1 MGAVIN
7 SKSKSLLRLQEDE
20 INVLIELAER
30 ITADPS
36 EEPELFCKQC
46 ALSSADVPNRV
57 RDAMLDFV
65 MKGSDTG
72 YLLFQRIPLDEF
84 KVENTPETNGF
95 KIGEKTILA
104 KIQAILINIIGE
116 MIAYE
121 AEGDG
126 RLFQDIVPSKKM
138 AKDQTSLGSNT
149 ELEIHTEQAFSN
161 LKPDILSLSCL
172 RGDPGALT
180 YILPVQKIINNLSEE
195 DTALLYLPLW
205 KTGVDMSF
213 KLNGHEFIE
222 GDVRG
227 PLPILQGNKIDPILT
242 FDQDLMSGVDETSES
257 MIGKIVNVYYSQR
270 LSHNLTPGEIIFI
283 DNRRAVHGRSPFF
296 PKYDGADRFLVRCFA
311 VFDYEKSKHARLH
324 GGRMVSAIYS

>member
-7 SKSKSLLRLQEDE
+7 KKANSFIVLQEDE
-20 INVLIELAER
+20 IEILIELAEQ
-30 ITADPS
+30 ITANPS
-36 EEPELFCKQC
+36 KEPELFCAQC
-46 ALSSADVPNRV
+46 ALSSVDVPDRV
-57 RDAMLDFV
+57 RNAMLDFV
-65 MKGSDTG
+65 KNGSDTG
-72 YLLFQRIPLDEF
+72 YLLFQRIPVGELG
-84 KVENTPETNGF
+84 NTPETNGF
-95 KIGEKTILA
+95 KVGEKTPLA
-104 KIQAILINIIGE
+104 KIQAMLINIIGD

-121 AEGDG
+121 AEGGG

-172 RGDPGALT
+172 RGDPDAFT

-195 DTALLYLPLW
+195 ETKLLYLPLW

-213 KLNGHEFIE
+213 KLNGHEFID

-227 PLPILQGNKIDPILT
+227 PLPILKGNKMDPTLT
-242 FDQDLMSGVDETSES
+242 FDQDLMRGIDGTSQE
-257 MIGKIVNVYYSQR
+257 MIGKIVDIYYNHR
-270 LSHNLTPGEIIFI
+270 FRHNLTPGEIVFI

-296 PKYDGADRFLVRCFA
+296 PKYDGFDRFLVRCFA
-311 VFDYEKSKHARLH
+311 VLDYNKSKRARLH

>member
-7 SKSKSLLRLQEDE
+7 SKSLLILQEE
-20 INVLIELAER
+20 ETKILIELAQQ
-30 ITADPS
+30 ITANPS
-36 EEPELFCKQC
+36 EEPELFCAQC
-46 ALSSADVPNRV
+46 ALSSVDVPDRV
-57 RDAMLDFV
+57 RDTMLDFV
-65 MKGSDTG
+65 MRGSDTG
-72 YLLFQRIPLDEF
+72 YLLFQRIPLGEL
-84 KVENTPETNGF
+84 ENTPETNGF
-95 KIGEKTILA
+95 KIGEKTTLA

-121 AEGDG
+121 AEGGG

-149 ELEIHTEQAFSN
+149 ELEIHTEQAFSS

-172 RGDPGALT
+172 RGDPDAFT

-195 DTALLYLPLW
+195 ETALLYSPLW

-227 PLPILQGNKIDPILT
+227 PLPILKGNKSDPTLT
-242 FDQDLMSGVDETSES
+242 FDQDLMSGIDEMSES
-257 MIGKIVNVYYSQR
+257 MITKIVDVYYSHR
-270 LSHNLTPGEIIFI
+270 LSHNLTPGEILFI

-296 PKYDGADRFLVRCFA
+296 PKYDGFDRFLVRCFA
-311 VFDYEKSKHARLH
+311 VLDYNKSKRARLH